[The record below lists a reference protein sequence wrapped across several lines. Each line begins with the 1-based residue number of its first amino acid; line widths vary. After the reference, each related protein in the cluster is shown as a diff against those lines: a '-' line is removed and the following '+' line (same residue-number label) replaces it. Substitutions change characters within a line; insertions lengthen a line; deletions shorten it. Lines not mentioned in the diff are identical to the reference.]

1 MGNKYRM
8 TVMIA
13 HTLSPPNFGSM
24 KAQAC
29 LLSRHFQTSSNEL
42 AGIYCW
48 KQNTMTAT
56 AEFPTELPCTSA
68 WLVWNYHVLA
78 EKTCNV
84 LKSLP
89 TCKIS
94 RKNPNPTQ
102 WNISHYQIMIRHCN
116 MEHLKWR
123 LKNFQAHNLF
133 GCSFYQVSECWFYN
147 LII

>member
-1 MGNKYRM
+1 MGNKYHM

-13 HTLSPPNFGSM
+13 HTLYPPTFGRM

-48 KQNTMTAT
+48 KQNTVTAT
-56 AEFPTELPCTSA
+56 GEFPTELPCTSA

-78 EKTCNV
+78 GKRCNT

-94 RKNPNPTQ
+94 RKKTKNNTVKGLPL
-102 WNISHYQIMIRHCN
+102 SDYDMSLSYGA
-116 MEHLKWR
+116 LKWR
-123 LKNFQAHNLF
+123 LKNFLTHNLF
-133 GCSFYQVSECWFYN
+133 GSSFYQVSECWF
-147 LII
+147 